1 MSKLNDLTTPYTRF
15 VAEPYTPNIGAVIHG
30 LDLSQPLDATTQEEL
45 RRALATHEVIFF
57 RDQQLTPAQQI
68 AFTRTFGGV
77 AEVKAFFPRLES
89 HPEIEIVESTPQRRY
104 AANNWHA
111 DITWREQPPLGTSLY
126 AQVIPASGGDTIWSS
141 LTQAYDS
148 LPAAFQAYLETLTA
162 VHTWEISGWTE
173 YLLNKD
179 ASGEQLRE
187 ARAKYPPVEHPVVR
201 VHPVTGKKILYV
213 NSTFTSH
220 IKGLPRAQSDALLA
234 QLFGLAT
241 VPEFQARLRWQQGT
255 LAVWDNRSTQH
266 YAVGDYAPQH
276 RKLHRIT
283 ITADKTF

>member
-1 MSKLNDLTTPYTRF
+1 MSQLNDLPSTYTRF
-15 VAEPYTPNIGAVIHG
+15 KVEPHTPNIGAVIHG
-30 LDLSQPLDATTQEEL
+30 LDLSHPLDVATQGEL
-45 RRALATHEVIFF
+45 RHALARHEVIFF
-57 RDQQLTPAQQI
+57 RDQTLTPEQHV

-89 HPEIEIVESTPQRRY
+89 HPEIEIVESTAERQK

-126 AQVIPASGGDTIWSS
+126 AQVIPATGGDAVWAS
-141 LTQAYDS
+141 LTKAYES
-148 LPAAFQAYLETLTA
+148 LPPAFQAYLESLTA

-173 YLLNKD
+173 YLLRKD
-179 ASGEQLRE
+179 AGGDELKA

-220 IKGLPRAQSDALLA
+220 IKGLTRSQSDALLT
-234 QLFGLAT
+234 QLFELAR
-241 VPEFQARLRWQQGT
+241 VPEFQARLRWQAGT

-266 YAVGDYAPQH
+266 YAVGDFFPQH

>member
-1 MSKLNDLTTPYTRF
+1 MSQLNDLPSHYTHF
-15 VAEPYTPNIGAVIHG
+15 KVEPFTPNIGAVVHG
-30 LDLSQPLDATTQEEL
+30 LDLRQPLDDGTQAEL
-45 RRALATHEVIFF
+45 RDALARHEVIFF
-57 RDQQLTPAQQI
+57 RDQHLTPDQQVR
-68 AFTRTFGGV
+68 FTRTFGNV

-89 HPEIEIVESTPQRRY
+89 HPEIEIVESTAERRY

-126 AQVIPASGGDTIWSS
+126 AQVIPVTGGDTIWSS
-141 LTQAYDS
+141 LTKAYES
-148 LPAAFQAYLETLTA
+148 LEPAFQGYLETLTA

-173 YLLNKD
+173 YLLRKD
-179 ASGEQLRE
+179 ASGEELKT
-187 ARAKYPPVEHPVVR
+187 ARVKYPPVEHPVVR

-220 IKGLPRAQSDALLA
+220 IKGLKRSQSDALLT
-234 QLFGLAT
+234 QLFELAR
-241 VPEFQARLRWQQGT
+241 VPEFQARLKWQEGT

-266 YAVGDYAPQH
+266 YAVGDYFPQH

-283 ITADKTF
+283 ITTDKTF

>member
-1 MSKLNDLTTPYTRF
+1 MSQLNDLPSTYARF
-15 VAEPYTPNIGAVIHG
+15 KVEPYTPNIGAVIHG
-30 LDLSQPLDATTQEEL
+30 LDLGQPLDEATQGEL
-45 RRALATHEVIFF
+45 RQALAQHEVIFF
-57 RDQQLTPAQQI
+57 RDQQLTPEQQVR
-68 AFTRTFGGV
+68 FTRSFGNV

-89 HPEIEIVESTPQRRY
+89 HPEIEIVESSAERRY

-126 AQVIPASGGDTIWSS
+126 AQVVPATGGDTLWAS
-141 LTQAYDS
+141 LTKAFES
-148 LPAAFQAYLETLTA
+148 LPPAFQAYLETLTA

-173 YLLNKD
+173 YLLRKD
-179 ASGEQLRE
+179 ASGEELKA

-220 IKGLPRAQSDALLA
+220 IKGLTRSQSDALLT
-234 QLFGLAT
+234 QLFELAR
-241 VPEFQARLRWQQGT
+241 VPEFQARLKWQEGT

-266 YAVGDYAPQH
+266 YAVGDYFPQH

-283 ITADKTF
+283 VTGDKTF